1 MFRFRFE
8 TLLSQ
13 RRNAEERLQKELLD
27 ARRALAAEQ
36 AALSQKK
43 ASLRKC
49 AQEMRRRQA
58 RRFRPADLL
67 LYAPYLE
74 RLRQEIDAQQ
84 KRVTAADRNVN
95 RTRLALVEAMKK
107 RKILDRLKERQH
119 AAYRKEMA
127 RLERKFI
134 DEVAGRHHT
143 RTPTA
148 GT

>member
-13 RRNAEERLQKELLD
+13 RRNSEERLQKELVD
-27 ARRALAAEQ
+27 ARRALAVEQ

-43 ASLRKC
+43 TSLRRC

-58 RRFRPADLL
+58 RRFRTAELL

-74 RLRQEIDAQQ
+74 RLRHEADAQQ
-84 KRVTAADRNVN
+84 KRVAAADRNVN
-95 RTRLALVEAMKK
+95 RIRLALVEAMKK

-119 AAYRKEMA
+119 EAYLKEMA

-143 RTPTA
+143 CNPPA
-148 GT
+148 SA